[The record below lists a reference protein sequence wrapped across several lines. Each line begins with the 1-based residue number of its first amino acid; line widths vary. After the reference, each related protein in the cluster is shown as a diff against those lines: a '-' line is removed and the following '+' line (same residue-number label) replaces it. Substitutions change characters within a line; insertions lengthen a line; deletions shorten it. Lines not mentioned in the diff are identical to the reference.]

1 MANSNWKGTTVKKIN
16 LFLGICLALPVLA
29 AACGQGTAPAVQVN
43 GEVGVSSAV
52 ALTEAR
58 IDGVVG
64 SMDIMAVTDEV
75 VSAEWDS
82 MVNILTEFEETS
94 IPLVAWFALPDGS
107 YYTVDAGKV
116 SANISDRA
124 YFPKVMAGETVIGN
138 LVVSKSTGRD
148 VMVAVVPVMSGGD
161 VIGALGVSVYLDQ
174 LSQLIADDMELPD
187 DMVLYAVNGDGL
199 IALHTDANLIMED
212 SSALGGGPEQA
223 VSKVSSLLGW
233 TFTLGLIE

>member
-1 MANSNWKGTTVKKIN
+1 VKKIN

>member
-1 MANSNWKGTTVKKIN
+1 MKKIN

>member
-1 MANSNWKGTTVKKIN
+1 MKKIN

-29 AACGQGTAPAVQVN
+29 AACGQGTDPAVQVN

>member
-1 MANSNWKGTTVKKIN
+1 MKKIN

-29 AACGQGTAPAVQVN
+29 AACGQGTGPAVQVN
-43 GEVGVSSAV
+43 GEVGVSAAV

-64 SMDIMAVTDEV
+64 SMDVMAVTDEV

-116 SANISDRA
+116 SANIFDRA
-124 YFPKVMAGETVIGN
+124 YFPKVMAGETVIGD

>member
-1 MANSNWKGTTVKKIN
+1 VKKIN

-29 AACGQGTAPAVQVN
+29 AACGEGTAPAVQVN

-174 LSQLIADDMELPD
+174 LSQLIAGDMELPD

>member
-1 MANSNWKGTTVKKIN
+1 MKKIN
-16 LFLGICLALPVLA
+16 LFLGICLALPVLS
-29 AACGQGTAPAVQVN
+29 AACGQGTGPAVQVN

-64 SMDIMAVTDEV
+64 SMDVMAVTDEV

-124 YFPKVMAGETVIGN
+124 YFPKVMAGETVIGD

>member
-1 MANSNWKGTTVKKIN
+1 VANSNWKGTSVKKIN

-29 AACGQGTAPAVQVN
+29 AACGEGTAPAVQVN

-174 LSQLIADDMELPD
+174 LSQLIAGDMELPD
-187 DMVLYAVNGDGL
+187 DMVLYAVSGDGL

>member
-1 MANSNWKGTTVKKIN
+1 MKKTS
-16 LFLGICLALPVLA
+16 LFLGICLALPLLV
-29 AACGQGTAPAVQVN
+29 AACGQGTGPAVQVS

-64 SMDIMAVTDEV
+64 SMDVMAVTDEV

-94 IPLVAWFALPDGS
+94 ISLVAWFALPDGS

-116 SANISDRA
+116 SANLSDRA
-124 YFPKVMAGETVIGN
+124 YFPKVMAGETVIGD

-148 VMVAVVPVMSGGD
+148 VMVAVVPVMRGGD
-161 VIGALGVSVYLDQ
+161 VIGALGVSVYLDE

-223 VSKVSSLLGW
+223 VSKVSSLLEW
-233 TFTLGLIE
+233 TFTLGIIE

>member
-1 MANSNWKGTTVKKIN
+1 MKKIN

-29 AACGQGTAPAVQVN
+29 AACGEGTAPAVQVN

>member
-1 MANSNWKGTTVKKIN
+1 MKKIN

-29 AACGQGTAPAVQVN
+29 AACGQGTDPAFLVN

>member
-1 MANSNWKGTTVKKIN
+1 MKKKN

-29 AACGQGTAPAVQVN
+29 AACGQGTGQAVQVN

-58 IDGVVG
+58 IEGVVG

-116 SANISDRA
+116 SANLSDRA
-124 YFPKVMAGETVIGN
+124 YFPKVMAGETVIGD

-148 VMVAVVPVMSGGD
+148 VMIAVVPVMSGGD
-161 VIGALGVSVYLDQ
+161 IIGALGVSVYLDQ
-174 LSQLIADDMELPD
+174 LSQLIVDDMELPD
-187 DMVLYAVNGDGL
+187 DMVLFAVNSDGL
-199 IALHTDANLIMED
+199 IALHSDANLIMED
-212 SSALGGGPEQA
+212 SSVLGGGPEQA
-223 VSKVSSLLGW
+223 VSKVSSLLEW
-233 TFTLGLIE
+233 TFTLGIVE

>member
-1 MANSNWKGTTVKKIN
+1 MKKIN

-29 AACGQGTAPAVQVN
+29 AACGEGTAPAVQVN

-174 LSQLIADDMELPD
+174 LSQLIAGDMELPD

>member
-1 MANSNWKGTTVKKIN
+1 MKKIS
-16 LFLGICLALPVLA
+16 LFLGICLALPLLV
-29 AACGQGTAPAVQVN
+29 AACGQGTGPAVQVS

-52 ALTEAR
+52 ALAEAR
-58 IDGVVG
+58 IDGVVS
-64 SMDIMAVTDEV
+64 SMDVMAVTDEV

-124 YFPKVMAGETVIGN
+124 YFPKVMAGETVIGD

-148 VMVAVVPVMSGGD
+148 VMVAVVPVMRGGD
-161 VIGALGVSVYLDQ
+161 VIGALGVSVYLDE

-223 VSKVSSLLGW
+223 VSKVSSLLEW
-233 TFTLGLIE
+233 TFTLGIIE